1 LTRAANEYERA
12 DHERDLRSTVDTLP
26 PGLDAHTVAMLCR
39 ARTTDFAEA
48 VSVIEQ
54 YAKVVAGDAVMKA
67 LAEAHKL
74 TMEILEGT
82 DHA

>member
-1 LTRAANEYERA
+1 MNRAANEYERA
-12 DHERDLRSTVDTLP
+12 DHERDLRSTIDTLP
-26 PGLDAHTVAMLCR
+26 SGLDAHTVAMLCR
-39 ARTTDFAEA
+39 ARTTDFDEA

-67 LAEAHKL
+67 LTEAHKR

-82 DHA
+82 DNA